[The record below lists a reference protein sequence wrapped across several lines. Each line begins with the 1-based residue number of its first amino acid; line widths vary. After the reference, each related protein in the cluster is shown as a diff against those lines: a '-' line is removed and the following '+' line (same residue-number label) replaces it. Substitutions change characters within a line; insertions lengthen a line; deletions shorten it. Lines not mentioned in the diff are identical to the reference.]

1 MKKIVLSF
9 CMVLLFQT
17 VAISDNVSSR
27 ASLHLNSLSQ
37 LSGVVK
43 DAVTGEVIVGA
54 TVKLLY
60 YPSEFFLKGTNSD
73 AVGHFIFRDVPPQ
86 IVLLRVT
93 HIGYEPYQDVF
104 DLQTITSVEV
114 PLFPSDAE

>member
-17 VAISDNVSSR
+17 VAISDNVGSR
-27 ASLHLNSLSQ
+27 ALSHLNSLSQ
-37 LSGVVK
+37 LPDVVK

-54 TVKLLY
+54 TVELMSVPSGTLY
-60 YPSEFFLKGTNSD
+60 LGTNSD
-73 AVGHFIFRDVPPQ
+73 ATGHFIYRGLPPQ

-93 HIGYEPYQDVF
+93 CIGYEPYEDVF
-104 DLQTITSVEV
+104 NLLTSVNV
-114 PLFPSDAE
+114 AIPLYPPDAE

>member
-1 MKKIVLSF
+1 MKIVLSF

-54 TVKLLY
+54 SVELRSDISGGLIQ
-60 YPSEFFLKGTNSD
+60 GTNTD
-73 AVGHFIFRDVPPQ
+73 GVGHFIFRDVPPQ

-93 HIGYEPYQDVF
+93 HIGYEPYEDVF
-104 DLQTITSVEV
+104 NLLTAVNVEV
-114 PLFPSDAE
+114 PLYSI

>member
-9 CMVLLFQT
+9 FMVLLFQT
-17 VAISDNVSSR
+17 VAISDNVGSR
-27 ASLHLNSLSQ
+27 VLSHLNSLSQ

-43 DAVTGEVIVGA
+43 DVVTGEVIVGA
-54 TVKLLY
+54 TVELLY
-60 YPSEFFLKGTNSD
+60 YPSEDFLKGTNSD

-93 HIGYEPYQDVF
+93 HIGYEPYEDVF
-104 DLQTITSVEV
+104 NLQVTTSVEV
-114 PLFPSDAE
+114 PLYSI